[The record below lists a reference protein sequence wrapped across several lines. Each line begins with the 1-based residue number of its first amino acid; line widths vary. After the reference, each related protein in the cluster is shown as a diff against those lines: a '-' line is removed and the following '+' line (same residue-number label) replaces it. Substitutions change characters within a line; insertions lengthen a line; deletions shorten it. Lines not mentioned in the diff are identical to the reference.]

1 VKKYRCNLG
10 GKEMFQGENCSRF
23 DPKNEYLNKCTSNFF
38 DVKKQAYT
46 FLYIFLLLLV
56 SISILLYIS
65 QVLNINNANY
75 QILQL
80 EQELQTIREEQESLE
95 IELASKTSL
104 AKIETAA
111 KNRLNMVEA
120 KNKEVLVYNENFD
133 ADENFVADIPK
144 EKFFLA
150 EIYDKIVA
158 RIMTVQAETID

>member
-1 VKKYRCNLG
+1 MY
-10 GKEMFQGENCSRF
+10 QGENCSRF